1 MCINLLGLFWLLMFL
16 PPLLQPVAILGIPVY
31 LHAPISLRLLMEVG
45 AGKVVQGPK
54 GYAAAFPIAIANV
67 FC

>member
-1 MCINLLGLFWLLMFL
+1 MFL